1 MTSEEIKDSVSM
13 RDVLRRCGLPEP
25 NRAGFIRCPFHQGDR
40 SPSAKIYPKDYHC
53 FGCGANGDVFTFLM
67 EYEGIPFKEAFRE
80 LGGTYPEQE
89 EEVPFRSRRRAYQ
102 RRKRRE
108 MAEKQAQTEQEEKEA
123 LRRETRLLRL
133 MVRLYEPLSDEWCDC
148 YNRLQLAEYRLEYLN
163 EKR

>member
-13 RDVLRRCGLPEP
+13 VDVLHRCGLPEP

-40 SPSAKIYPKDYHC
+40 SPSMKIYPKDYHC
-53 FGCGANGDVFTFLM
+53 FGCGANGDIFSFLM
-67 EYEGIPFKEAFRE
+67 AYEGVSFKEAFQE

-89 EEVPFRSRRRAYQ
+89 ETLSFRRRRIAYQ
-102 RRKRRE
+102 RKKRRE
-108 MAEKQAQTEQEEKEA
+108 MAERERQGEEAEKEA
-123 LRRETRLLRL
+123 LRRETRLLGL